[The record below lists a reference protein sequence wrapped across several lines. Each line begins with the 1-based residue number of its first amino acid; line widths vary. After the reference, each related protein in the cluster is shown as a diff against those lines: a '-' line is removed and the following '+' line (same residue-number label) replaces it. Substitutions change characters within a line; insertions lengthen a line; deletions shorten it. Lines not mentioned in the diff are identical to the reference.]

1 MMNAAQASGAEQR
14 SFDPIAMEVFTNR
27 LLSITETMAITMM
40 RASFSPQIKER
51 RDFSVGLFDAR
62 GRVVAQGTQI
72 PIHLGSL
79 LGSVESV
86 LACYQPS
93 AVREGDVFICNDPY
107 AAGGT
112 HLPDISV
119 VTPIFMDG
127 LLLGFAANIGHHSDV
142 GGAVPGSSSAKARTI
157 FEEGLRIPI
166 MHIARAGVIDE
177 DLLRL
182 ISLNS
187 RLPEERALD
196 LRVQIAT
203 NEKGA
208 EQARELI
215 GRMGRQAFER
225 SIDDVVA
232 YTLRRARM
240 RIEAL
245 PAGRHTFTT
254 FLDDDGSGDGRAVPL
269 TATVFKE
276 GSKLVVDF
284 EGTGPES
291 RGALNVAES
300 ALRATVYYCVKSLL
314 DHDLLANSG
323 MSEPIEIRAPAGSIV
338 NPRPPAACG
347 ARTIACQRLAGAIFG
362 AFQPFLA
369 EASRVASN
377 NDTLPSISFS
387 GRRPQTGRT
396 YVCGET
402 LGGGGGAQP
411 YADGMDGI
419 HVHITNT
426 QNMPTE
432 ALENEF
438 PLLVDEY
445 GLAENSGGGGR
456 HRGGLGIVRQVRA
469 LQDGTIFT
477 CRSDYHTRG
486 APGSE
491 GGSDG
496 GRGRIL
502 RNPGRPDME
511 ELPSKVIHLV
521 LSADESV
528 RIETPGGAGY
538 GPPSERLLD
547 ELAADLRDAILSPA
561 VATAQYGKDLV
572 AQALDRLAVGQP
584 ADSCPQPGVAQPAAK
599 GSKR

>member
-1 MMNAAQASGAEQR
+1 MNPAQARDDER
-14 SFDPIAMEVFTNR
+14 HDFDPIAMEVFTNR

-51 RDFSVGLFDAR
+51 RDFSVGLFDAG

-86 LACYQPS
+86 LDRYKPS
-93 AVREGDVFICNDPY
+93 TIVEGDVFICNDPY

-142 GGAVPGSSSAKARTI
+142 GGAVPGSTSAKARTI
-157 FEEGLRIPI
+157 YEEGLRIPI
-166 MHIARAGVIDE
+166 MRIARAGVVDD
-177 DLLRL
+177 DLLNL

-208 EQARELI
+208 ELARELVR
-215 GRMGRQAFER
+215 RMGMQTFER

-232 YTLRRARM
+232 YTLRRTRM

-254 FLDDDGSGDGRAVPL
+254 YLDDDGSGDGRPLPL
-269 TATVFKE
+269 TATVFRE
-276 GSKLVVDF
+276 GEKLVVDF

-314 DHDLLANSG
+314 DHELLANSG
-323 MSEPIEIRAPAGSIV
+323 MAEAIEIRAPAGSIV

-369 EASRVASN
+369 ESSRIASN

-387 GRRPQTGRT
+387 GRRPGTGRT

-419 HVHITNT
+419 HVHVTNT

-469 LQDGTIFT
+469 LQDDTIFT

-486 APGSE
+486 APGAV
-491 GGSDG
+491 GGCDG
-496 GRGRIL
+496 GPGRIM
-502 RNPGRPDME
+502 RNAGRSDE
-511 ELPSKVIHLV
+511 QELPSKVIHLV
-521 LSADESV
+521 LAAGETV

-538 GPPSERLLD
+538 GLPSDRTID
-547 ELAADLRDAILSPA
+547 ALATDLRDSIMSAQ
-561 VATAQYGKDLV
+561 VAASDYGESRVL
-572 AQALDRLAVGQP
+572 QALKLLSGRQSPDLAARSSTP
-584 ADSCPQPGVAQPAAK
+584 PSATK
-599 GSKR
+599 GNER